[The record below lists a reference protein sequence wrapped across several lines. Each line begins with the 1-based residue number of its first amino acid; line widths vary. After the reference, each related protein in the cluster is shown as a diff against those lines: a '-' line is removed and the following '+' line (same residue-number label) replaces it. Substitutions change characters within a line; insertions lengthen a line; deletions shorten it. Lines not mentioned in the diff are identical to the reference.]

1 MDYAKLV
8 KSLREKYS
16 WTQSEMAEKLGI
28 SQPTVSLIELGK
40 TEPSKGVAEKL
51 SKLSETG
58 LSFGQRLLEQRTK
71 MGLSRA
77 ELAKKAGI
85 SELAVYFIETGRTES
100 PWKSTLEKLEKVLGK
115 LPQEVH
121 TEIKKEAEV
130 PGLGEY
136 LGPFPIEQW
145 ESNVG
150 ESSPGIYVFYDGL
163 KRPVRLG
170 QTDDIKRRLKEYARD
185 AWWFRNP
192 TVESFAYIIVKD
204 ERLRKSIEATM
215 IKLVGDNAIFNIQ
228 HKI

>member
-1 MDYAKLV
+1 KLV
-8 KSLREKYS
+8 KNLREKYS

-28 SQPTVSLIELGK
+28 AQPTVSLIEQGK
-40 TEPSKGVAEKL
+40 SEPSKSIVEKLKKL
-51 SKLSETG
+51 SKTG
-58 LSFGQRLLEQRTK
+58 LSFGQWLLETRTK

-77 ELAKKAGI
+77 ELASKAGI
-85 SELAVYFIETGRTES
+85 SQLAVYFIETGRTES
-100 PWKSTLEKLEKVLGK
+100 PWKSTLAKLEKVLGK

-121 TEIKKEAEV
+121 TEIKEEAEV
-130 PGLGEY
+130 AGLGEY

-145 ESNVG
+145 ESNVA

-185 AWWFRNP
+185 AWWFRSP
-192 TVESFAYIIVKD
+192 TVESFAYIIIKD
-204 ERLRKSIEATM
+204 EKLRKSIEATM